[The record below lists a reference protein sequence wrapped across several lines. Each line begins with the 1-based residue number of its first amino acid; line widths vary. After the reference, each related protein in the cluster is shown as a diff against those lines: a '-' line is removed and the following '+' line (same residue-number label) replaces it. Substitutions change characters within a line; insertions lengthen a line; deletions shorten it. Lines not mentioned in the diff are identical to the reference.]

1 MILNLS
7 IDKRIIQHK
16 KLRGCIP
23 SILEIIL
30 CKMYIRLPRC
40 PYSNLIPL
48 VKSNPI
54 FFFFF
59 FNEVYS

>member
-23 SILEIIL
+23 SILKIIL

-40 PYSNLIPL
+40 PYNNLIPL
-48 VKSNPI
+48 AHIVKSNPI

-59 FNEVYS
+59 